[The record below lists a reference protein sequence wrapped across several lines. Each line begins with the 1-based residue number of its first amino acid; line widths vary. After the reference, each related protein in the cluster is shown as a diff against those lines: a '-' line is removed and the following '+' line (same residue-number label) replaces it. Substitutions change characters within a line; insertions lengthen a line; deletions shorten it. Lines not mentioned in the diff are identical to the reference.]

1 MSERVFL
8 NLAHRLFLEFM
19 KHSNIPIFIPELACP
34 HQCIFCNQAKI
45 SGQQDIPNPEDI
57 PAIIET
63 YLSTMTDGREIEV
76 AFFGGSFTGLPLE
89 LQEQYLRQAFHYRRE
104 NKISGIR
111 LSTRPDYISQP
122 ILDLLKQYGVTTIE
136 LGAQSTH
143 DEVLLASGREH
154 KREAIWKASELILK
168 NDFHLGLQMMI
179 GLPQDSFE
187 RSSQTVEDII
197 SLGAD
202 NTRIY
207 PTLVIKGTQL
217 AKFYETG
224 KYQPLDLST
233 AVSWSK
239 RFFLRF
245 EQAGVKVLR
254 VGLHPSEE
262 LTQGKSLLAGPYHR
276 SFKEL
281 VMTEIW
287 ADLLKEELDGYE
299 SSSIA
304 LKVHPSQINFVL
316 GYEAKNRK
324 TIFEPKKLN
333 VKVLGDSK
341 LSKYEIKVSHC

>member
-1 MSERVFL
+1 
-8 NLAHRLFLEFM
+8 M

-45 SGQQDIPNPEDI
+45 SGQQKIPNPSDI
-57 PAIIET
+57 PSIVDT
-63 YLSTMTDGREIEV
+63 YLSTMQDGREVEV
-76 AFFGGSFTGLPLE
+76 AFFGGSFTGLPLQ
-89 LQEQYLRQAFHYRRE
+89 LQEQYLEQAFYYHKE
-104 NKISGIR
+104 GKISGIR

-122 ILDLLKQYGVTTIE
+122 VLDLLKRYGVTTIE

-143 DEVLLASGREH
+143 DEVLLASGRGH
-154 KREAIWKASELILK
+154 KRESIWNASELILK

-179 GLPQDSFE
+179 GLPKDSFE
-187 RSSQTVEDII
+187 RSAQTVDDII

-217 AKFYETG
+217 AKLYESG
-224 KYQPLDLST
+224 RYSPLDLPT

-239 RFFLRF
+239 EFFLRF

-262 LTQGKSLLAGPYHR
+262 LNQGKSLLAGPYHK

-281 VMTEIW
+281 VMTEVWREILLSNLK
-287 ADLLKEELDGYE
+287 DLKDEKLTLF
-299 SSSIA
+299 
-304 LKVHPSQINFVL
+304 VHPSQINFVY
-316 GYEAKNRK
+316 GYGGSNKQIFHSKN
-324 TIFEPKKLN
+324 LD
-333 VKVLGDSK
+333 VKVDGNTN
-341 LSKYEIKVSHC
+341 LSKYEIKIGHR

>member
-111 LSTRPDYISQP
+111 LSTRPDYISQS
-122 ILDLLKQYGVTTIE
+122 ILDLLKRYGVTTIE

-143 DEVLLASGREH
+143 DEVLLASGRGH
-154 KREAIWKASELILK
+154 KREAIWRASELILK

-217 AKFYETG
+217 AKIYELGRYT
-224 KYQPLDLST
+224 PLDLPT

-239 RFFLRF
+239 EFFLRF
-245 EQAGVKVLR
+245 EKAGIKVLR

-262 LTQGKSLLAGPYHR
+262 LDQEKSLLAGPYHR

-287 ADLLKEELDGYE
+287 RDILM
-299 SSSIA
+299 SSLAEMKNEKLTLI
-304 LKVHPSQINFVL
+304 VHPSQINFVF
-316 GYEAKNRK
+316 GYEGQNKRIFQQKNL
-324 TIFEPKKLN
+324 E
-333 VKVLGDSK
+333 VKVIGNSNLA
-341 LSKYEIKVSHC
+341 KYEIEISHR